1 MVWATRVQVMPIAR
15 NKVPAQHWM
24 VRLIPVHTL
33 SEALNLVHR
42 FHEGKA
48 FRLYVQNRLRIV
60 VPAVLLMVAIA
71 VASAAAFMVYATG
84 ISGWLVLPA
93 ILLMPVVLIGSLF
106 VQTYVFFSWLEN
118 RAVSRTLGRGTKPPH
133 GALAVWLSRNL
144 GVDIGPAPA
153 IPWLLVALFLVAPL
167 VMMATFAAGLALAF
181 LCFVLLLP
189 IMYARLDR

>member
-1 MVWATRVQVMPIAR
+1 MAIAR

-24 VRLIPVHTL
+24 VRLIPAHTL
-33 SEALNLVHR
+33 SEAVNLVHR
-42 FHEGKA
+42 FREGKA

-71 VASAAAFMVYATG
+71 VASAAAFMVYTTG

-93 ILLMPVVLIGSLF
+93 IFLMPVVLIGSLF

-118 RAVSRTLGRGTKPPH
+118 RAISRALGRGTKSPH
-133 GALAVWLSRNL
+133 GVLAVWLSRNL

-153 IPWLLVALFLVAPL
+153 IPWVLVALFFIAPL
-167 VMMATFAAGLALAF
+167 AMMATFAAGFALALMGLAI
-181 LCFVLLLP
+181 LLP
-189 IMYARLDR
+189 IAYAKLDR